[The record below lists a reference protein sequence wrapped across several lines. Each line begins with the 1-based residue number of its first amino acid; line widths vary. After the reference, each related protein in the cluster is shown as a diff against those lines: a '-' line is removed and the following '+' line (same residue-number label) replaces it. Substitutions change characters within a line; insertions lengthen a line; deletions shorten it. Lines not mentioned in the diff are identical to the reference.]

1 MEGEQRELE
10 RSRWIG
16 RYSAL
21 NDLSEEDIVGSEQ
34 LS

>member
-10 RSRWIG
+10 RSRWVG
-16 RYSAL
+16 RYPAL
-21 NDLSEEDIVGSEQ
+21 NDLPEDAVGSEQ